1 VIEITLPFY
10 RTPRTPARLG
20 SPVKAPS
27 HPVGARKAS
36 NLESNGA
43 LLSERPH
50 CLVIDGHPL
59 VRLGM
64 RNALRDGFEVDEM
77 ETRAEAVELVR
88 DIGSFDVAIVD
99 MRRWEEDGIPAL
111 DGNDA
116 IRALRKAKP
125 GLGIVAHG
133 ERPERHLANSAM
145 QAGASAYVARTAAAE
160 LLMRAVK
167 AALAQESFV
176 DPAVPPP
183 GSRGKLTRRQREIL
197 QLLANGESTTVA
209 ARELGLSEETVKT
222 HTKNAV
228 ARLGARNRTHA
239 VAIALREALIE

>member
-1 VIEITLPFY
+1 M
-10 RTPRTPARLG
+10 RLG
-20 SPVKAPS
+20 V
-27 HPVGARKAS
+27 
-36 NLESNGA
+36 
-43 LLSERPH
+43 
-50 CLVIDGHPL
+50 
-59 VRLGM
+59 
-64 RNALRDGFEVDEM
+64 RNALSDGFDVEEM
-77 ETRAEAVELVR
+77 ETRADAVELVR

-99 MRRWEEDGIPAL
+99 MRRWEDGGTTAL

-145 QAGASAYVARTAAAE
+145 QAGASAYLARTAAAD
-160 LLMRAVK
+160 LLMRAVR

-222 HTKNAV
+222 HTKNAL